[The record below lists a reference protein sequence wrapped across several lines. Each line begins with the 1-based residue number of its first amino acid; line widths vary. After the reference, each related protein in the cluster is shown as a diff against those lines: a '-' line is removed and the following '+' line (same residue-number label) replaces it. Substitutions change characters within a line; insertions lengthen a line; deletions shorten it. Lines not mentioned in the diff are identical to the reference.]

1 MATAYQDIPI
11 DPALQAERSSR
22 SNHATTKL
30 AGTKRKARGS
40 ISASGSAPAPA
51 APSVV
56 AGPGAATLPTTPQGR
71 VTRRSA
77 AAAAASTEAASVPGI
92 GVGARST
99 QKPKGKGKEMAPGEP
114 ARGEEE
120 NLIEAPWDK
129 SNQLKSGRNTE
140 LTLMLMIPQ
149 KRARRESPVKPVK
162 APPAASAAALSKVPN
177 GVPPALPTS
186 SSGRLPLPYPI
197 GLTPFRYPCLTP
209 HLPAPPPG
217 DPNAPG
223 FKRFDPSATSPP
235 VSTAIPRRLPPRSS
249 DRTAPPDSGTAA
261 ALPGPSGSTS
271 TNLAHPP
278 AAAPPPNLSALPP
291 PSAHMSSQFS
301 NPDPAGQVDPQPDPD
316 FELDPTYAS
325 ITALLSASQ
334 LPFSID
340 PSWGG
345 YPRSPG
351 ERSDGKAG
359 PLSPKLVGRYT
370 MGSKDDCDDCKAGTD
385 GHWGHWVKSDTGFH
399 E

>member
-11 DPALQAERSSR
+11 DPALQERSSR
-22 SNHATTKL
+22 SNHAATKL

-40 ISASGSAPAPA
+40 ISISGSGSAPAPA
-51 APSVV
+51 PASV
-56 AGPGAATLPTTPQGR
+56 AGTGAATSPTTHQGR

-77 AAAAASTEAASVPGI
+77 AAAAASTETASGPGI

-129 SNQLKSGRNTE
+129 SN
-140 LTLMLMIPQ
+140 
-149 KRARRESPVKPVK
+149 KRVRRETPTKPTK
-162 APPAASAAALSKVPN
+162 APPAASAAEPSKIPN
-177 GVPPALPTS
+177 GAPSAPPAS
-186 SSGRLPLPYPI
+186 SSVRPPLPYPI

-217 DPNAPG
+217 DPSAPG
-223 FKRFDPSATSPP
+223 FKRFDPNALSPP
-235 VSTAIPRRLPPRSS
+235 VSTAIPGRPVPMSS
-249 DRTAPPDSGTAA
+249 NRAVPPDSGAPAA
-261 ALPGPSGSTS
+261 APGPSGSAS
-271 TNLAHPP
+271 MNLAHHP
-278 AAAPPPNLSALPP
+278 APAPLPNQSALPP
-291 PSAHMSSQFS
+291 PSEHLSSHFS

-370 MGSKDDCDDCKAGTD
+370 MGSKDDCDDCKDGTD